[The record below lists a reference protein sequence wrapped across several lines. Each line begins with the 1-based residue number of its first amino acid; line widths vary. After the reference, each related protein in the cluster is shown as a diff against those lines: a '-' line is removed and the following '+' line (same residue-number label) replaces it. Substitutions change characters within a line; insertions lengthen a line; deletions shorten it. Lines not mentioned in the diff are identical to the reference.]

1 MTSFRS
7 NRIWI
12 ENWIE
17 KQYAFKQKLSKILQV
32 SCYFLAVVER
42 NGFLFCFW
50 SQWLTRNT
58 IISFLYRN
66 ELKSRHQK
74 RISLLCARWNWTS
87 CPLPIMASY
96 RQLYRGTVPL
106 YLSLLQEF
114 LPIFQATR
122 PSMKTTDAA
131 DDKIF
136 SQVWNNKLIPLSL
149 IVKDYWYSTVPTW
162 IRIYTRAT

>member
-1 MTSFRS
+1 MNWKLNRKTVCVQTKTIKDIASFLL
-7 NRIWI
+7 
-12 ENWIE
+12 
-17 KQYAFKQKLSKILQV
+17 F
-32 SCYFLAVVER
+32 SCRCWTKWF
-42 NGFLFCFW
+42 FLFCFW